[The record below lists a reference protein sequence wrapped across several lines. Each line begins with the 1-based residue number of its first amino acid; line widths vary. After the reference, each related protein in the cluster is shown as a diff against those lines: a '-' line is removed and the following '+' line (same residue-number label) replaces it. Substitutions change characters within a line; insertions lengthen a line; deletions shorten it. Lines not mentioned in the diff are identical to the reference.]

1 MLQDIRA
8 NAQGTI
14 AKIIVGLLIISL
26 SIWGMDA
33 IIGGFSGEPSVAS
46 VNGNDITER
55 EFLRTVQM
63 ESQQRLQQMDN
74 PDPSLLDDDQIRQDV
89 LEGLIV
95 ESVLSQ
101 DAQNQGLE
109 LTEQDIDA
117 LITRMPQFQ
126 VDGQFNRDR
135 FVSAVRNAG
144 MGVTEFR
151 EMMRKSYVV
160 NQIRNAIAQSALIA
174 PQNAEQLLAIQ
185 DQTRDFRVLTLS
197 SEAVAGDVEVT
208 DADIESYY
216 QENQE
221 QFRLPEQVDAAYL
234 TLSLEA
240 LADTVEV
247 SEQELREYYDE
258 QAEAYAREERRASHI
273 LVDAGEQETLA
284 TIQQRL
290 EEGDA
295 FADLAEEYST
305 DTVSAREG
313 GDLGF
318 AGRDVF
324 DESFEQALFA
334 LEEGEVSA
342 PVETDFGV
350 HLIKLQE
357 VRRTEPPAFDQLA
370 GELRQEL
377 ARSKARER
385 FAEARAQLADAAYA
399 ADDLQGP
406 AQELGLE
413 VQTVEGVTRDG
424 GPGPFDHAGLVRQ
437 LYSGDVLEGG
447 YNTELIDVEENLS
460 VVARVREYHEPKQQE
475 LVEVRDDIRAT
486 VRDRKIREALA
497 SQAQTLAERV
507 EAGEQPMAG
516 QWQAFQD
523 QGRAGLPLALGVV
536 EKVFSMKRPEQGE
549 ATVGTYV
556 GDGQASVIA
565 LEAVS
570 QPEVD
575 RDDAEFRQL
584 RDFLAQLEGQREYQA
599 YQQFLRN
606 NAEIERN

>member
-197 SEAVAGDVEVT
+197 SEAVAGDVDVT

-216 QENQE
+216 QEN
-221 QFRLPEQVDAAYL
+221 
-234 TLSLEA
+234 
-240 LADTVEV
+240 
-247 SEQELREYYDE
+247 
-258 QAEAYAREERRASHI
+258 
-273 LVDAGEQETLA
+273 
-284 TIQQRL
+284 
-290 EEGDA
+290 
-295 FADLAEEYST
+295 
-305 DTVSAREG
+305 
-313 GDLGF
+313 
-318 AGRDVF
+318 
-324 DESFEQALFA
+324 
-334 LEEGEVSA
+334 
-342 PVETDFGV
+342 
-350 HLIKLQE
+350 
-357 VRRTEPPAFDQLA
+357 
-370 GELRQEL
+370 
-377 ARSKARER
+377 
-385 FAEARAQLADAAYA
+385 
-399 ADDLQGP
+399 
-406 AQELGLE
+406 
-413 VQTVEGVTRDG
+413 
-424 GPGPFDHAGLVRQ
+424 
-437 LYSGDVLEGG
+437 
-447 YNTELIDVEENLS
+447 
-460 VVARVREYHEPKQQE
+460 
-475 LVEVRDDIRAT
+475 
-486 VRDRKIREALA
+486 
-497 SQAQTLAERV
+497 
-507 EAGEQPMAG
+507 
-516 QWQAFQD
+516 
-523 QGRAGLPLALGVV
+523 
-536 EKVFSMKRPEQGE
+536 
-549 ATVGTYV
+549 
-556 GDGQASVIA
+556 
-565 LEAVS
+565 
-570 QPEVD
+570 
-575 RDDAEFRQL
+575 
-584 RDFLAQLEGQREYQA
+584 
-599 YQQFLRN
+599 
-606 NAEIERN
+606 